1 MAKAFEEIWKK
12 LTITE
17 EEDEA
22 ITLDR
27 GTTQAA
33 REIGKNCLVMKILT
47 QNSINTE
54 ALRKTMRLVWKP
66 NKGVRIFDIEEELFL
81 VEFGYKKDKQRV
93 LEMCPWSYDKNLVL
107 LKDFNGDLVPKDIRL
122 HWSHFW
128 VQIHNLP
135 LKSKT
140 K

>member
-66 NKGVRIFDIEEELFL
+66 NKGVRIFDIE
-81 VEFGYKKDKQRV
+81 
-93 LEMCPWSYDKNLVL
+93 
-107 LKDFNGDLVPKDIRL
+107 
-122 HWSHFW
+122 
-128 VQIHNLP
+128 
-135 LKSKT
+135 
-140 K
+140 